1 MQVQIYADTFSAEA
15 EADTMNITL
24 TNVDL
29 GLLFGQ
35 FSTDDILSQL
45 EYSDIID
52 WVHGQESDE

>member
-1 MQVQIYADTFSAEA
+1 MNIQLYADTFSAEA

-24 TNVDL
+24 TNVDP

-35 FSTDDILSQL
+35 FTTDDILSQL

-52 WVHGQESDE
+52 WVHDNES